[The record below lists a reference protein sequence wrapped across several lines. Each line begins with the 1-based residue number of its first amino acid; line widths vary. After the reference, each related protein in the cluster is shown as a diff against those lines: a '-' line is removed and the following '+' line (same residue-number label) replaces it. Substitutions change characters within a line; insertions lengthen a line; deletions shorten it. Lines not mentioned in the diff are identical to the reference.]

1 MIPVHPKVCWDYK
14 VVDQKLFFLGKILN
28 AIKVKVGIAVRMPI
42 KTWKKLTLYPWILS
56 LQNFLFVYHYAGFP
70 GSSNGK
76 ESACSAGDPCLIP
89 GSGRSPREGHGNPL
103 QYSCLENHMD
113 RGAWRATPH
122 GVAKSLTWLSDLHTH
137 SQDIHREHCC
147 FVGEMHFEHSNT
159 IKYLH
164 TPHLDASRCHL
175 DIGCV
180 AQTIYH

>member
-89 GSGRSPREGHGNPL
+89 GSGRSPREGNGNPL
-103 QYSCLENHMD
+103 QYSCLGISRTEKPGRLQSMGSQRVGHD
-113 RGAWRATPH
+113 WATPQNRTEWWTM
-122 GVAKSLTWLSDLHTH
+122 LR
-137 SQDIHREHCC
+137 I
-147 FVGEMHFEHSNT
+147 FVRSFFLLNSE
-159 IKYLH
+159 
-164 TPHLDASRCHL
+164 
-175 DIGCV
+175 
-180 AQTIYH
+180 